1 MAAAIAAIRRG
12 KTAQARRLI
21 QAALRDNPRDTLA
34 WTWACE
40 VATTLE
46 DRIYCL
52 QQILAIDPDRAEARR
67 YLTQLEAALP
77 PAAPP
82 REALPSPALGDGLP
96 GKSLRKL
103 GGEALRAPEAG
114 PPLDP
119 APQPTARSLADLLLT
134 PLGCLMQLSITHLLA
149 GLLVVALVGGAVYYT
164 ANTDFFGLAGPDFSG
179 LTISNSYQQIE
190 AADMTWKVTYEKPGD
205 SQFSGLV
212 RHVSPIREGTFR
224 ILTHD
229 ILVTSGQ
236 YADPAIV
243 STSVLNHHFTWHS
256 SGTAHPTGTIN
267 LLHTVPASQDIY
279 RQLLEIRPDDTV
291 TIAGREI
298 LIIQTYD
305 RAGAYLGEWHDTGC
319 NTLLVKSVNI
329 AHK

>member
-52 QQILAIDPDRAEARR
+52 RQILAVDPDHAEARR
-67 YLTQLEAALP
+67 YLVQLQATLP
-77 PAAPP
+77 PEDRRGTARRAPTLPEAPHEPGPGLPLGPDAERAAP
-82 REALPSPALGDGLP
+82 S
-96 GKSLRKL
+96 
-103 GGEALRAPEAG
+103 
-114 PPLDP
+114 
-119 APQPTARSLADLLLT
+119 RSISELLLA
-134 PLGCLMQLSITHLLA
+134 PLGCLLQISTTHFLVA
-149 GLLVVALVGGAVYYT
+149 LLVVALVGGVAYYT
-164 ANTDFFGLAGPDFSG
+164 ANTDFFGMAGPDFDS
-179 LTISNSYQQIE
+179 LTISDSYQQFQ
-190 AADMTWKVTYEKPGD
+190 AADVSWKVTYEKPVD

-212 RHVSPIREGTFR
+212 RGVFPIRESTFR

-243 STSVLNHHFTWHS
+243 STSVLNHHFTWRS
-256 SGTAHPTGTIN
+256 SGTARPTGTIN

-279 RQLLEIRPDDTV
+279 RQLLEIRSDDEV
-291 TIAGREI
+291 SIGGREI
-298 LIIQTYD
+298 LTIQAYGRD
-305 RAGAYLGEWHDTGC
+305 GSYLGEWHDTGC
-319 NTLLVKSVNI
+319 NSLLVKSVSI
-329 AHK
+329 VHK